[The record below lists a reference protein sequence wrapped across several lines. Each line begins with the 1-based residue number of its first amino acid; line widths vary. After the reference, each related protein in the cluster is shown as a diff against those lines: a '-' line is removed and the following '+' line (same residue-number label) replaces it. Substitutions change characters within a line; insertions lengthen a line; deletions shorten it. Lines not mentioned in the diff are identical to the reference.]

1 VAQDG
6 PARQS
11 RPWKAPRKDGRGGVD
26 CLVRHAAFLAAGLLA
41 TAAQVLLL
49 RELVVD
55 AAGDEAAIGVG
66 LAAWLVG
73 IALGAAVARRRHLLA
88 APGDAAAGLLALA
101 LLPPLAILG
110 GRLLRLAL
118 APEAGELPGLG
129 HVLAFSLATLAP
141 PGLAVGWT
149 FTALAASASRLWEA
163 GEGIAR
169 LYVVESLG
177 SLVGGVAVTV
187 LAGAWLA
194 PLRLSALLG
203 ALAAL
208 VALAAGREVLAR
220 RSWLGAALAVSAG
233 LLAASPA
240 LDALSQR
247 ARFAGIAP
255 GLPLRAVA
263 ETPYQHLALGGGDVL
278 HLYASGQ
285 YAASF
290 PDPYAAES
298 LGHLLALLAPRP
310 RQVLMIGGAERGL
323 LPVLLRHPVEK
334 LVLVEPDRAAF
345 AFLVPWLP
353 EADRAA
359 LGDPRVV
366 TVHADPRGFLASPV
380 GGTYDLVLL
389 LSGEPATLLRAR
401 LATLEFFA
409 AVASR
414 LRPEGALVLPLRT
427 APLAITGET
436 ASLAGSL
443 FRSVRLVLPVVRAT
457 PGPDT
462 LLVAGGSVEAVTL
475 DPAVLAA
482 RWQERGVVSSS
493 FDPAVLPALLAPD
506 RVAAQ
511 EAALQSAEA
520 TAEVSRDDRPI
531 SFLHALARR
540 QQTTA
545 GGWGRAVH
553 AASRTPP
560 GLLVALAFLPSLA
573 FLGRILVGGP
583 MPRAAA
589 AAASHAVGVV
599 GAAGMGWWLLVLFSF
614 QTRAGALYG
623 QLGALTAAFMLGL
636 ALGATLAPRAA
647 FTRDERGAASLPGAL
662 RALRLSVAAA
672 ALFALAL
679 PFALAAAARASAD
692 GVGGALLGHGA
703 LLLAAGAATGGVFP
717 VAAEVRLAAGD
728 GPGDAAG
735 HLEAA
740 DHVGAAA
747 AALLGSALFV
757 PLLGLTGTVWLLAG
771 LVAVALGG
779 TVASFARSGKGL
791 GHRQHPGPKAKG
803 RPR

>member
-1 VAQDG
+1 MPSA
-6 PARQS
+6 
-11 RPWKAPRKDGRGGVD
+11 GRAGRLIPGVD

-66 LAAWLVG
+66 LAAWLAG
-73 IALGAAVARRRHLLA
+73 IALGAAVARRRRPLA

-101 LLPPLAILG
+101 LLPPLAMLG

-129 HVLAFSLATLAP
+129 DVLAFSLATLAP

-177 SLVGGVAVTV
+177 SLLGGVAVSV

-194 PLRLSALLG
+194 PLRLAALLG
-203 ALAAL
+203 VLGALL
-208 VALAAGREVLAR
+208 ALAAGRGVLTR
-220 RSWLGAALAVSAG
+220 RWYLGAALAVSGA
-233 LLAASPA
+233 LLAASPG
-240 LDALSQR
+240 LDAASQR

-255 GLPLRAVA
+255 GLKLRAVA
-263 ETPYQHLALGGGDVL
+263 ETPYQHLALGGDDVL

-310 RQVLMIGGAERGL
+310 RRVLMFGGTEGGL

-334 LVLVEPDRAAF
+334 LVLVEPDAAAF
-345 AFLVPWLP
+345 AFLAPRLP
-353 EADRAA
+353 KADRDA
-359 LGDPRVV
+359 LRDPRVLI
-366 TVHADPRGFLASPV
+366 VHADPRAFLGSPV
-380 GGTYDLVLL
+380 GGPYDLVLL

-401 LATLEFFA
+401 LATVEFFA

-414 LRPEGALVLPLRT
+414 LRPEGVAVLPVRT
-427 APLAITGET
+427 APLAVTGET

-443 FRSVRLVLPVVRAT
+443 FRSVRLALPVVRAT

-462 LLVAGGSVEAVTL
+462 LLVAGGSPEAVTL

-482 RWQERGVVSSS
+482 RWRERGIVSYS
-493 FDPAVLPALLAPD
+493 FDAAVLPVLLAPE
-506 RVAAQ
+506 RVATQ
-511 EAALQSAEA
+511 ETALQSAEA
-520 TAEVSRDDRPI
+520 SAESSRDDRPV

-545 GGWGRAVH
+545 GAWGRVVSV
-553 AASRTPP
+553 ASRTPP
-560 GLLVALAFLPSLA
+560 GLLVVLAFFPSLA
-573 FLGRILVGGP
+573 FVGRILVAGP
-583 MPRAAA
+583 APRRAAA
-589 AAASHAVGVV
+589 TASHAVAVV

-647 FTRDERGAASLPGAL
+647 FAPAERDAASLPGAV
-662 RALRLSVAAA
+662 RALRLSVGAA

-679 PFALAAAARASAD
+679 PFALAAAARAASG
-692 GVGGALLGHGA
+692 GVGWALVGHAA

-735 HLEAA
+735 RLETA

-747 AALLGSALFV
+747 AALLGAVLFV

-771 LVAVALGG
+771 LVAVALAG
-779 TVASFARSGKGL
+779 TVVR
-791 GHRQHPGPKAKG
+791 
-803 RPR
+803 